1 MARRKPAGLHSQ
13 WRAPAPLQTHIKLA
27 AMAATAALPLLLL
40 ASLFPRPLVLPVLC
54 LIAVFGAGVASF
66 VAWRCG
72 AVRDSQNVTAWDVAG
87 ALAFIACASAIMSD
101 PTQVAHLTDAV
112 ATMNPPSGSS
122 KAAMLSP
129 N

>member
-1 MARRKPAGLHSQ
+1 MARRKPTGLRSQ
-13 WRAPAPLQTHIKLA
+13 WRAPEPLQTHLKLA

-40 ASLFPRPLVLPVLC
+40 ASLLPRPLVLPVVC

-72 AVRDSQNVTAWDVAG
+72 TVRDSQNVTTWDVAG

-112 ATMNPPSGSS
+112 ATMNQPAGSA
-122 KAAMLSP
+122 KAAMLTS